1 MQGDLIYFVLCWF
14 FKANPFTFVASI
26 NNCSTEHNI
35 MAEGNN
41 KDWGKKGWYIG
52 VFFVALIT
60 FAILWIWVYGM
71 NQNGLG

>member
-1 MQGDLIYFVLCWF
+1 
-14 FKANPFTFVASI
+14 
-26 NNCSTEHNI
+26 

-52 VFFVALIT
+52 VFFVGLIT